1 MEGSG
6 WKATVTLLMRTKNAM
21 KLIICSMKELIF
33 MNTLNGTQE
42 ARTRPYYFCKDE
54 KSFLLSVP
62 FIRFSLCSLQVS
74 MCAMAWMCEA
84 I

>member
-6 WKATVTLLMRTKNAM
+6 WKATVTLLMRTKEAM
-21 KLIICSMKELIF
+21 KLIICSMNELIF

-54 KSFLLSVP
+54 
-62 FIRFSLCSLQVS
+62 RN
-74 MCAMAWMCEA
+74 
-84 I
+84 